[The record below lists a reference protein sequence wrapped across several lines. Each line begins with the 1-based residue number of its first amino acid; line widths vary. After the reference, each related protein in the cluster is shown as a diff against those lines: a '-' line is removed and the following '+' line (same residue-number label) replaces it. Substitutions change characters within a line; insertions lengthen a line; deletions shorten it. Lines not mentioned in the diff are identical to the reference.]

1 MRKHNDMGVDLRD
14 TAAHYLESLVN
25 QRNFAGAI
33 EYYQAN
39 KDELNG
45 ADGQASAAVLRLVAR
60 AHASLSHFSTAL
72 KCARTAQAIAARE
85 GETLLLAEI
94 FMSIAEILRDMG
106 EMKEAERAF
115 RDAESIFRRK
125 DCLEGQSR
133 ALNLLAGLFFHQC
146 DYNNSLNILMD
157 AVEIARQLGDRKKLA
172 FMMGNIGRIHTFVG
186 DFVEAERH
194 LRMNIE
200 LSRELGDEL
209 ETSRACLSLG
219 YVYLQ
224 KGEYNNAETALA
236 EAYPGIINQKSSY
249 DEGVYLTYLGELQY
263 RTGRIDDAAST
274 LNKAVDTA
282 SRLNAESPLTGRA
295 LRHLAE
301 VHLRSGNLRLAQ
313 RAASKAMSVLEK
325 ADEPIEIGAVLK
337 IKAQIA
343 ALSGKAE
350 EARSLFHKSIDTL
363 DRTGVR
369 FEKMDAMVAASAC
382 TAFRHRRRLTFLF
395 RAEEFYSRCRATARR
410 EEIARLIAALESSEE
425 TPRQLDRAETGTA
438 DYLTNSPEIKRIK
451 SQLKLLAKAD
461 LPLLL
466 TGETGVGKDHMARYF
481 HSLVRPDGPYVAIN
495 CASVPETLLESELFG
510 YRKGAFTGADG
521 NKLGLFVKA
530 NGGTLFLDEIGDMPL
545 SLQAK
550 LLGVLE
556 SRKIIPLGSTTEVS
570 LDFKLVAASNRD
582 LEAMVEQGLFRRDL
596 YYRLSGIAFKIPAL
610 RERKEDIPLLLNK
623 FLADFNLTR
632 NGASLPSEL
641 VRRFVEYD
649 WPGNV
654 RELQNKVKRLEVMAG
669 MVADGDISA
678 LAESLFGVDDTPLPD
693 NSSLF
698 DKVEEFERRLILE
711 AVLAAG
717 GNKCEA
723 ARMLGIHEATVR
735 TKLKRYGINLDEPW
749 AEARVS

>member
-1 MRKHNDMGVDLRD
+1 MGVDLQD
-14 TAAHYLESLVN
+14 TAVHYLESLVK

-72 KCARTAQAIAARE
+72 KCARTAQAIAAKE

-94 FMSIAEILRDMG
+94 FMAIAEILRDMG

-133 ALNLLAGLFFHQC
+133 ALNLLAGLFFHQS

-186 DFVEAERH
+186 DFAEAERH

-209 ETSRACLSLG
+209 ETSRALLSLG
-219 YVYLQ
+219 YVYIQ
-224 KGEYNNAETALA
+224 KGQYDKAETALA
-236 EAYPGIINQKSSY
+236 DAYPGIINQKSSY
-249 DEGVYLTYLGELQY
+249 DEGIYLTYLGELQY
-263 RTGRIDDAAST
+263 RTGRLDDATTT

-282 SRLNAESPLTGRA
+282 TRLNPDSALTGRA

-301 VHLRSGNLRLAQ
+301 VYLRAGNLRLAQ
-313 RAASKAMSVLEK
+313 KTASKAMSVLEK

-343 ALSGKAE
+343 TLSGKTE
-350 EARSLFHKSIDTL
+350 EARSLFQKSIDTL

-369 FEKMDAMVAASAC
+369 FEKMDAMIAASTC
-382 TAFRHRRRLTFLF
+382 DAFSHRRRLTFLF
-395 RAEEFYSRCRATARR
+395 RAEEFYSRCRAAVKR
-410 EEIARLIAALESSEE
+410 EEVGKRIAALESAEE
-425 TPRQLDRAETGTA
+425 TPRQLDRAEAGST
-438 DYLTNSPEIKRIK
+438 DYLTNSPEIKQIK

-481 HSLVRPDGPYVAIN
+481 HSLARPDGPYVAIN

-510 YRKGAFTGADG
+510 YHKGAFTGADG

-582 LEAMVEQGLFRRDL
+582 LETMVEQGLFRRDL

-610 RERKEDIPLLLNK
+610 RERKEDIPLLLNR
-623 FLADFNLTR
+623 FLADFNLTA

-641 VRRFVEYD
+641 VRKFVEYD

-669 MVADGDISA
+669 MVADGDIGA
-678 LAESLFGVDDTPLPD
+678 LAESLFGVDDTPMPE
-693 NSSLF
+693 NSSFF
-698 DKVEEFERRLILE
+698 DKVEEFERRLIFE

-735 TKLKRYGINLDEPW
+735 TKLKRYGISLDEPW

>member
-1 MRKHNDMGVDLRD
+1 MRKHNDMGVDLRQ
-14 TAAHYLESLVN
+14 TATHYLESLVE

-45 ADGQASAAVLRLVAR
+45 TDGQASAAVLRLVAR

-72 KCARTAQAIAARE
+72 KIARTAQAIAARD

-94 FMSIAEILRDMG
+94 FMSIASILRDMG

-133 ALNLLAGLFFHQC
+133 ALNLLAGLFFHQG

-186 DFVEAERH
+186 DFAEAERH

-200 LSRELGDEL
+200 LSRELDDEL

-219 YVYLQ
+219 YVYIQ
-224 KGEYNNAETALA
+224 KGEYDKAEAALA
-236 EAYPGIINQKSSY
+236 DAYPGIINQKSSY

-263 RTGRIDDAAST
+263 RAGRLDDATVT
-274 LNKAVDTA
+274 LNRAVETA
-282 SRLNAESPLTGRA
+282 TRLGANSALAGRA

-301 VHLRSGNLRLAQ
+301 LHLRTGNLRLAQ
-313 RAASKAMSVLEK
+313 KTASKAAIVLEK
-325 ADEPIEIGAVLK
+325 ADEQVEAGAVLK

-343 ALSGKAE
+343 AISSKAD
-350 EARSLFHKSIDTL
+350 EARSLFRRAIDVL

-369 FEKMDAMVAASAC
+369 FEKIDAMIAASAC
-382 TAFRHRRRLTFLF
+382 DGFNHRQRLTFLF
-395 RAEEFYSRCRATARR
+395 RAEEFYSRRRAIARR
-410 EEIARLIAALESSEE
+410 EEISKLISALESSEDT
-425 TPRQLDRAETGTA
+425 TPQPGRETGNAA
-438 DYLTNSPEIKRIK
+438 DYLTNSNEIKRIK
-451 SQLKLLAKAD
+451 SQLRLLAKAD

-481 HSLVRPDGPYVAIN
+481 HSLARPDGPYVAIN

-556 SRKIIPLGSTTEVS
+556 GRKVIPLGSTTEVN

-596 YYRLSGIAFKIPAL
+596 YYRLSGITFKIPAL

-623 FLADFNLTR
+623 FLADFNLIR
-632 NGASLPSEL
+632 EGGSLPSEL
-641 VRRFVEYD
+641 VRKFVEYD

-669 MVADGDISA
+669 MIADGDIGA
-678 LAESLFGVDDTPLPD
+678 LAGALFGVDDTPAPD
-693 NSSLF
+693 SSNLF
-698 DKVEEFERRLILE
+698 AKVEEFERRLILE

-735 TKLKRYGINLDEPW
+735 TKLKRYGINLDESWP
-749 AEARVS
+749 EVRVS